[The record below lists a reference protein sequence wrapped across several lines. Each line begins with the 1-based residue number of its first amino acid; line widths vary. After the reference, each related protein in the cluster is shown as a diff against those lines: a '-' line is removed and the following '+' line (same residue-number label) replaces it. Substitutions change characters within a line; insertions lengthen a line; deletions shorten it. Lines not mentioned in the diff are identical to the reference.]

1 MQKLPSCLFY
11 VSNHNHVLR
20 RFLPYFFR
28 YAFPLNSDDFS
39 VMAFSTVAFYA
50 YITTLLRLILTLFF
64 RDISLKSQEPFA
76 LIFVTF
82 Q

>member
-39 VMAFSTVAFYA
+39 VKAFFPTVAFYA
-50 YITTLLRLILTLFF
+50 YFHITFYGLFYHLIF
-64 RDISLKSQEPFA
+64 RDISLKSQE
-76 LIFVTF
+76 LSV
-82 Q
+82 